1 MRAAFFLACFA
12 IVGCGSSESNNTPS
26 TSNDTGTADV
36 ASEAASDTKPVG
48 TECTSARDTAVG
60 PVDKVSTGAVTI
72 LSDTSGTRTLFV
84 DATAGG
90 FSAARDNPYTYV
102 SLKTGT
108 RVDITDKAAFDST
121 EWDLAFKRATIHTN
135 SGDAGPG
142 MGGAAFLSG
151 KTFDA
156 VTVTD
161 GTAAM
166 LKSEDWFDADC
177 QPYLDATNAIK
188 TSMYGWYNYDEATMK
203 VTPKDGVYIV
213 KGAAGDLYKLAIENY
228 YGTETGG
235 TGTVSAKYIVKYAAL
250 K

>member
-1 MRAAFFLACFA
+1 MRSAFFLACFA
-12 IVGCGSSESNNTPS
+12 FVGCGSSESNTPA
-26 TSNDTGTADV
+26 TTADTGAADT
-36 ASEAASDTKPVG
+36 ASETAADTRPMG

-60 PVDKVSTGAVTI
+60 PVDKVSTGNVTI
-72 LSDTSGTRTLFV
+72 LSDTSGTRTVFI

-121 EWDLAFKRATIHTN
+121 EWDLAFKRATVHTN

-142 MGGAAFLSG
+142 LGGAAFLSG

-156 VTVTD
+156 VTTAD
-161 GTAAM
+161 GTAATT
-166 LKSEDWFDADC
+166 KIEDWFDADC

-188 TSMYGWYNYDEATMK
+188 TSMYGWYNYDDATMK
-203 VTPKDGVYIV
+203 VTPKAGVFIV
-213 KGAAGDLYKLAIENY
+213 KGAGGELYKLAIENY
-228 YGTETGG
+228 YGTESGG
-235 TGTVSAKYIVKYAAL
+235 TGTTSAKYIVKYAAL